1 MTSRPDF
8 SLPPS
13 SLELLAP
20 AGTLPA
26 FEAALHEGADAVYI
40 GAPEFNARA
49 LARDFSLAEIAAMAI
64 SAREQGKKLYVAMNS
79 LVKESEVP
87 AALRMLAALEGIGPD
102 ALIVQDFGIV
112 HLVKRF
118 FPGLSLHASTLMTV
132 NNSLG
137 ANFLAGMGFK
147 RVVLARELR
156 IEEMLAIREQSN
168 IALEIFI
175 HGALCFSYSGLCR
188 FSSLHGGKSSLRGQC
203 VQPCRR
209 RYDWLPSGKKK
220 AAVTSTGKGGGYLF
234 SMNDL
239 CGFEHL
245 TAIRAAGVNSLKIEG
260 RLKSVEYVR
269 HAVRGYRL
277 ALNALDAE
285 PEEGRNMMIAARQA
299 LDRALGRKQAT
310 GFLVAG
316 QEDNLIVPR
325 LSGSTGEVVGKI
337 TRVEDK
343 GRYGKLATVALRV
356 QLQRAVALGD
366 RLRLYNQR
374 TGDRKSFTLRD
385 MEIHGKKIVQARPG
399 QTVIMVPA
407 GAITD
412 NPRTLEH
419 GVLFRVD
426 IGGGE
431 TCSKDLQRRVSSS
444 RPPEIVPAVLEP
456 MLAALAIAQE
466 RPSSI
471 ASKRSGTRKK
481 TTGAKAR
488 AGRPQWWVR
497 LANLSGIG
505 YRFPFD
511 VAALII
517 ELNAETLAQYRP
529 GQRHRYPP
537 LIWAL
542 PSIIHQEQLSWYR
555 RAIVQLRAQG
565 AHRFQIS
572 HFAQSALFTD
582 TLGSSTDREFELY
595 GDYSCNLLNSPALH
609 TAASLGMAGV
619 QFSIESDRDTLN
631 AALAHYAATSNTSG
645 HNSGVKLRVGL
656 LLHGRPPLFTA
667 RLDAPHFQGHRT
679 LVSSRNERFYL
690 DRRPDALYVRSH
702 TVFSLLPY
710 LSDLSRAGLD
720 YYVLDLSQGGLK
732 RECAEVVALLNG
744 RGDLPAVFSGNYGG
758 ILA

>member
-1 MTSRPDF
+1 MP
-8 SLPPS
+8 

-26 FEAALHEGADAVYI
+26 FEAALYEGADAVYI
-40 GAPEFNARA
+40 GAPGFNARA
-49 LARDFSLAEIAAMAI
+49 LARDFSLAEIAAMTEY
-64 SAREQGKKLYVAMNS
+64 AREQGKKLYVAMNS

-87 AALRMLAALEGIGPD
+87 AALRMLAALERIRPD

-112 HLVKRF
+112 HLVRRF
-118 FPGLSLHASTLMTV
+118 FSGLSLHASTLMTV

-137 ANFLAGMGFK
+137 ANFLAGIGFK

-156 IEEMLAIREQSN
+156 IEEMRTIHEQTD

-220 AAVTSTGKGGGYLF
+220 AAVTSAGKGGGYLF

-239 CGFEHL
+239 CGFEQL
-245 TAIRAAGVNSLKIEG
+245 TAIRAAGVTSLKIEG

-277 ALNALDAE
+277 ALDALDAE
-285 PEEGRNMMIAARQA
+285 PEQGRNMMIAARQA
-299 LDRALGRKQAT
+299 LDRALGRKQAA
-310 GFLVAG
+310 GFLVSG
-316 QEDNLIVPR
+316 QEESLIVPR
-325 LSGSTGEVVGKI
+325 LSGSSGEVVGKVI
-337 TRVEDK
+337 RVEDK
-343 GRYGKLATVALRV
+343 GRQGKGTTVGLHV
-356 QLQRAVALGD
+356 QLQRAVASGD

-374 TGDRKSFTLRD
+374 TGDRKSFTLRN
-385 MEIHGKKIVQARPG
+385 MEMHGKQVNQARPG

-407 GAITD
+407 GVKTD
-412 NPRTLEH
+412 NPRSLQH

-426 IGGGE
+426 TGGGE
-431 TCSKDLQRRVSSS
+431 TCSRDLQRRVTSC
-444 RPPEIVPAVLEP
+444 RLPEETPAAMETI
-456 MLAALAIAQE
+456 LAALGIAE
-466 RPSSI
+466 EKPSGIAFKRP
-471 ASKRSGTRKK
+471 GTRKK
-481 TTGAKAR
+481 STGTRAR

-505 YRFPFD
+505 YRFPFE
-511 VAALII
+511 VATVVI
-517 ELNAETLAQYRP
+517 ELNADTLAQYRP
-529 GQRHRYPP
+529 GQRHRHPP

-542 PSIIHQEQLSWYR
+542 PPIIHQEQLSWYR
-555 RAIVQLRAQG
+555 QAIVQLRAQG

-572 HFAQSALFTD
+572 HLGQSALFTD
-582 TLGSSTDREFELY
+582 EMSASPDRELELY

-619 QFSIESDRDTLN
+619 QFSLETDRDTLS
-631 AALAHYAATSNTSG
+631 AALAHYAAANDTSG
-645 HNSGVKLRVGL
+645 QNSGIRLRVGL

-679 LVSSRNERFYL
+679 LVSSRNERYYL
-690 DRRPDALYVRSH
+690 DRRPEALYVRSH
-702 TVFSLLPY
+702 AVFSLLPY
-710 LSDLSRAGLD
+710 LSDLARIGLD